1 MLLISCPY
9 CLEDRPELEF
19 RNGEEAH
26 IDRPANIA
34 EVSDEDFASFFFY
47 KDNPKGIIY
56 ERWRHVHGCGK
67 FFRAVRH
74 TVTDKFVMTYRQDE
88 AKPDQ
93 ARIDQL
99 MTEQGGG
106 K

>member
-1 MLLISCPY
+1 MLLIYCPY
-9 CLEDRPELEF
+9 CQEDRPELEF

-26 IDRPANIA
+26 IERPRNIA
-34 EVSDEDFASFFFY
+34 EISDEAFESFFFL
-47 KDNPKGIIY
+47 KDNPKGITY
-56 ERWRHVHGCGK
+56 ERWRHIHGCGR

-88 AKPDQ
+88 PKPDR
-93 ARIDQL
+93 ARIDGL
-99 MTEQGGG
+99 LSEQGGA